1 MRLPLAPLALS
12 FVGFVSA
19 CSSVTTA
26 TDDPPVSSRGDK
38 EAEGR
43 STEPV
48 ATPATPE
55 EAPEGPATTCADGAF
70 TCVDVTTA
78 GPYGTRTFDVPAA
91 QNWVNTGVFLHLGE
105 TATIEVSGDDW
116 VLNPD
121 KAGRAIDHGKCV
133 IGAPVA
139 RIGLSYKDP
148 EITCLGRRTTL
159 TADKDGILFV
169 GGLADNDLGESYEA
183 RVDARGKKQFTV
195 TSDGATVPS
204 VAAEDAATYAFDN
217 VASGWVEVY
226 GDHVVMTLP
235 VATAQKD
242 ASTLAAAARRL
253 DDIYELHEK
262 LRGAR
267 PHHGQRLRFFPDEV
281 APGYMLAGN
290 PIRVK
295 AAVVSGKDEARISR
309 AGEATNDPW
318 GFAHEMGHDFTFAT
332 GFWQYQ
338 NKSLEAWPN
347 VFSIHALEALGLP
360 IHDQAAGCTST
371 STGSYLT
378 TESWSPW
385 TALCFLMQ
393 LKFDHGWELYERF
406 FAAINTNHTMPNQGS
421 GEKTAWYFVHD
432 RFEEAAK
439 ADVTPTFAA
448 WNVPHP

>member
-1 MRLPLAPLALS
+1 MRRMSLQK
-12 FVGFVSA
+12 
-19 CSSVTTA
+19 A
-26 TDDPPVSSRGDK
+26 TGSWDGTLKNGKGIMKPAHA
-38 EAEGR
+38 AEVPFSLGTR
-43 STEPV
+43 FEGQQGSN
-48 ATPATPE
+48 PE
-55 EAPEGPATTCADGAF
+55 EMYGA
-70 TCVDVTTA
+70 A
-78 GPYGTRTFDVPAA
+78 
-91 QNWVNTGVFLHLGE
+91 
-105 TATIEVSGDDW
+105 
-116 VLNPD
+116 
-121 KAGRAIDHGKCV
+121 
-133 IGAPVA
+133 
-139 RIGLSYKDP
+139 
-148 EITCLGRRTTL
+148 
-159 TADKDGILFV
+159 
-169 GGLADNDLGESYEA
+169 
-183 RVDARGKKQFTV
+183 
-195 TSDGATVPS
+195 
-204 VAAEDAATYAFDN
+204 
-217 VASGWVEVY
+217 
-226 GDHVVMTLP
+226 
-235 VATAQKD
+235 
-242 ASTLAAAARRL
+242 LAAAARRL